1 MVKTRLARM
10 ARFLRAPLCG
20 AVLCVF
26 AAPVVASDAEAACVT
41 GVASNDVLNIRSG
54 PGAQYSIVGF
64 IRPGECG
71 IVTGQRSGNWIW
83 VDYGRGGYVHTR
95 YLRTEGEGGDGE
107 RDTRCVRGV
116 ASNDVLNIRERPS
129 ASSPIRGYIPHN
141 ACYIEVIGR
150 SGNWYR
156 IVYRGI
162 AGWVN
167 GRYLT
172 R

>member
-1 MVKTRLARM
+1 MKVRLARTTRLL
-10 ARFLRAPLCG
+10 AALVFGAALYLLAAPL
-20 AVLCVF
+20 
-26 AAPVVASDAEAACVT
+26 VVTNAIAACVT

-54 PGAQYSIVGF
+54 PGANYAIVGF

-83 VDYGRGGYVHTR
+83 VDYGPGGYVHTR
-95 YLRTEGEGGDGE
+95 YLRTEGEGGDGDQ
-107 RDTRCVRGV
+107 DTRCVTGV
-116 ASNDVLNIRERPS
+116 AANDVLNIRERPT
-129 ASSPIRGYIPHN
+129 ASSAILGFIPPN
-141 ACYIEVIGR
+141 ACYIQVLGR

-156 IVYRGI
+156 ISYGGTV
-162 AGWVN
+162 GWVN

>member
-1 MVKTRLARM
+1 MKTWLARTTRLLAEP
-10 ARFLRAPLCG
+10 ASG
-20 AVLCVF
+20 VVLCLLATVL
-26 AAPVVASDAEAACVT
+26 VVTGANAACVT

-54 PGAQYSIVGF
+54 PGANYAIVGF

-83 VDYGRGGYVHTR
+83 VDYGPGGFVHTR
-95 YLRTEGEGGDGE
+95 YLRTEGEGGDG
-107 RDTRCVRGV
+107 DQNTRCVTGV
-116 ASNDVLNIRERPS
+116 AANDVLNIRERPS
-129 ASSPIRGYIPHN
+129 ASSAIRGFIPPN
-141 ACYIEVIGR
+141 ACYIEVLGR

-156 IVYRGI
+156 ISYRGTV
-162 AGWVN
+162 GWVN

>member
-1 MVKTRLARM
+1 MNTPLAVH
-10 ARFLRAPLCG
+10 FLAALTLAAILHG
-20 AVLCVF
+20 VAV
-26 AAPVVASDAEAACVT
+26 PVASTSAEAACVS

-54 PGAQYSIVGF
+54 PGASYNIVGS

-71 IVTGQRSGNWIW
+71 IVTGNRSGRWIW
-83 VDYGRGGYVHTR
+83 VHYGQGGYVHTR
-95 YLRTEGEGGDGE
+95 YLRTEGEGGDG
-107 RDTRCVRGV
+107 DQNTRCVRGV
-116 ASNDVLNIRERPS
+116 AANDVLNIRVRPS
-129 ASSPIRGYIPHN
+129 ASSAIRGTIPPN
-141 ACYIEVIGR
+141 ACYIEVLDS

-156 IVYRGI
+156 IIYQGT